1 MVLSLST
8 SLDGVV
14 AGGLLPGG
22 LPSGGL
28 LVEGRD
34 PQSHGVCEVTGFVKS
49 LWTVTVRG
57 CALI

>member
-8 SLDGVV
+8 SLGGVV

-22 LPSGGL
+22 L

-34 PQSHGVCEVTGFVKS
+34 PRSHGVRKVTGFVKS
-49 LWTVTVRG
+49 PSTVTVKG